1 MMRWVERFRRESGG
15 AAAAEMALML
25 PLLVIL
31 LFGAVEAGHYLW
43 SEHKVIK
50 GVRDG
55 ARYAGRQLFDSVDCA
70 AGQFK
75 STSII
80 ETGLTVED
88 AVKNVTRTGT
98 VDASGVPVVSGW
110 TDNATEVDVTIVCD
124 STTKTGLYADLD
136 DGAPVVTVSA
146 TVDYP
151 SLFGPII
158 PALASTELNAKAQA
172 AVMGL

>member
-1 MMRWVERFRRESGG
+1 
-15 AAAAEMALML
+15 ML
-25 PLLVIL
+25 PLLIIL
-31 LFGAVEAGHYLW
+31 LFGAVEAGHFLW

-55 ARYAGRQLFDSVDCA
+55 ARYAGRQLFESVDCD
-70 AGQFK
+70 AGGFV
-75 STSII
+75 STAVI
-80 ETGLTVED
+80 ETGLSVED
-88 AVKNVTRTGT
+88 AIKNVTRTGT
-98 VDASGVPVVSGW
+98 VDASGTPVVLGW
-110 TDNATEVDVTIVCD
+110 DNNATEVDISITCD
-124 STTKTGLYADLD
+124 STTKTGLFADLE

-158 PALASTELNAKAQA
+158 PGLADTELNAQSQA